1 MPARKPNSGARPAI
15 PGKLAPGMRLPREL
29 VAESQRAR
37 LGIALVELVD
47 AQGFAD
53 TSLADL
59 TARAHVARAAFYE
72 HFGSMEGCFAAAYD
86 DHLARGAGQLVIT
99 YNAPGVEDGE
109 RARAALSALAAFAQV
124 WPAAARVCL
133 GDVLTVAHGT
143 VEAREQLLEGASAL
157 LDSALGTDGVHTT
170 RAPVL
175 VTATIGAIRRA
186 LYVHLRERPARE
198 LLALAEQ
205 IFDWVRVYGNE
216 LSASEAS
223 GEGDGTPHGE
233 GQANGEEGAGGWS
246 RMGLGADGGPVG
258 AGSLS
263 SDMGTNALPPDD
275 GPKERILA
283 AVLRLAANGE
293 GESISLADI
302 AATAGVSFGTF
313 YKHFRTSQD
322 ALLAACEAVHERLIE
337 QARAAYAAALDGP
350 VDEDM
355 IDVAAGQAAG
365 TLEGAADDD
374 DALTFASG
382 QPAGKDGALRTAPA
396 ALPASAP
403 AWAVG
408 IARALGAYLAAVA
421 ADPAATRTMVLG
433 SLSLGRPG
441 LEFLDRRAQ
450 ALERLLGPGL
460 RAHPDLPPAT
470 ADMLAGAILEL
481 VHDHALRGQLERLPD
496 IYEQLT
502 YIVLTPLLAAHEGHP
517 HAEHPLESPHASTA
531 LATKRARARR

>member
-72 HFGSMEGCFAAAYD
+72 HFGSMEGCFTAAYD
-86 DHLARGAGQLVIT
+86 DHLSRGAGQLVSA
-99 YNAPGVEDGE
+99 YNAPGMEGDE
-109 RARAALSALAAFAQV
+109 RAHAALSALAAFAQV

-143 VEAREQLLEGASAL
+143 VEAREQLGEGAQAL
-157 LDSALGTDGVHTT
+157 LDSALGTDGVHTN

-175 VTATIGAIRRA
+175 ITATIGAIRRA
-186 LYVHLRERPARE
+186 LYIHLRERPARE

-205 IFDWVRVYGNE
+205 LFDWVRVYGNE
-216 LSASEAS
+216 PPAGA
-223 GEGDGTPHGE
+223 GEGGSSQDVADVWGGM
-233 GQANGEEGAGGWS
+233 GIGAAGVP
-246 RMGLGADGGPVG
+246 DG

-263 SDMGTNALPPDD
+263 GDVGTNGLPLDE

-302 AATAGVSFGTF
+302 AAGAGVSFGTF
-313 YKHFRTSQD
+313 YKHFRTSQE

-337 QARAAYAAALDGP
+337 QARAAYAGTLGGAAGGGMSATALDGP
-350 VDEDM
+350 AGD
-355 IDVAAGQAAG
+355 DVFDVVSERAAGN
-365 TLEGAADDD
+365 D
-374 DALTFASG
+374 DASMSKPG
-382 QPAGKDGALRTAPA
+382 EPAMFGVAPGRVADNEEAATTAPV
-396 ALPASAP
+396 
-403 AWAVG
+403 WAVG

-421 ADPAATRTMVLG
+421 AEPATTRTMVLG

-441 LEFLDRRAQ
+441 LDFLDRRAQ
-450 ALERLLGPGL
+450 ALKQLLGPGL

-470 ADMLAGAILEL
+470 ADMLAGAILEV
-481 VHDHALRGQLERLPD
+481 VHDHALRGQLEHLSELH
-496 IYEQLT
+496 EQLT
-502 YIVLTPLLAAHEGHP
+502 YIVLAPLLAAHEGHAR
-517 HAEHPLESPHASTA
+517 AEHVLETPHASTA
-531 LATKRARARR
+531 LATKRARARH

>member
-72 HFGSMEGCFAAAYD
+72 HFGSMEGCFTAAYD
-86 DHLARGAGQLVIT
+86 DHLARAAGQLVSA
-99 YNAPGVEDGE
+99 YNAPGMEDGE
-109 RARAALSALAAFAQV
+109 RARTALSALAAFAQV

-143 VEAREQLLEGASAL
+143 IEAREQLSEGARAL
-157 LDSALGTDGVHTT
+157 LDSALGPDGVHASRT
-170 RAPVL
+170 PVL
-175 VTATIGAIRRA
+175 VTATIGGLRRA
-186 LYVHLRERPARE
+186 MYVHLRERPARE

-205 IFDWVRVYGNE
+205 MLDWVCVYGGEPPSNDWGE
-216 LSASEAS
+216 ALSADGHLGVAGAS
-223 GEGDGTPHGE
+223 RESMG
-233 GQANGEEGAGGWS
+233 ANGLA
-246 RMGLGADGGPVG
+246 
-258 AGSLS
+258 
-263 SDMGTNALPPDD
+263 PDE

-337 QARAAYAAALDGP
+337 SARQAYAAAL
-350 VDEDM
+350 
-355 IDVAAGQAAG
+355 
-365 TLEGAADDD
+365 EG
-374 DALTFASG
+374 
-382 QPAGKDGALRTAPA
+382 PAGDYAATAEPARSVADGVPATAEPGR
-396 ALPASAP
+396 LTSDDVPI
-403 AWAVG
+403 WAMG
-408 IARALGAYLAAVA
+408 IAQALGAYLTAAA
-421 ADPAATRTMVLG
+421 ADPASTRTMVLG

-441 LEFLDRRAQ
+441 LDFLDRRAQ
-450 ALERLLGPGL
+450 ALEQLLGPGL
-460 RAHPDLPPAT
+460 HAHPDLPPAT
-470 ADMLAGAILEL
+470 ADMLAGAILEV
-481 VHDHALRGQLERLPD
+481 VHDSALRGQIERLP
-496 IYEQLT
+496 ELHGQLT
-502 YIVLTPLLAAHEGHP
+502 YVVLVPLLAAHEGQA
-517 HAEHPLESPHASTA
+517 HAEHLLETPHSSTTIA
-531 LATKRARARR
+531 AKRAGARR

>member
-1 MPARKPNSGARPAI
+1 MPARKPTSGARPAI

-47 AQGFAD
+47 AQGFAG

-86 DHLARGAGQLVIT
+86 DHLARAGGQLVIA
-99 YNAPGVEDGE
+99 YNAPGME
-109 RARAALSALAAFAQV
+109 RGARAHAALSALAAFAQV

-143 VEAREQLLEGASAL
+143 VEAREQLADGARAL
-157 LDSALGTDGVHTT
+157 LDSALGPDGAHTT
-170 RAPVL
+170 HAPVL

-198 LLALAEQ
+198 LPALAELLL
-205 IFDWVRVYGNE
+205 DWVRVYGNE
-216 LSASEAS
+216 QPA
-223 GEGDGTPHGE
+223 GDGSGVGE
-233 GQANGEEGAGGWS
+233 DGAGNGNWS
-246 RMGLGADGGPVG
+246 RLGLGADGVPGS

-263 SDMGTNALPPDD
+263 GDVGTGSLTPDD

-313 YKHFRTSQD
+313 YKHFRTSQE

-337 QARAAYAAALDGP
+337 QAREASTAALD
-350 VDEDM
+350 E
-355 IDVAAGQAAG
+355 
-365 TLEGAADDD
+365 
-374 DALTFASG
+374 
-382 QPAGKDGALRTAPA
+382 PAGGDGEPGT
-396 ALPASAP
+396 AP

-408 IARALGAYLAAVA
+408 IARALGAYLAAAA

-433 SLSLGRPG
+433 SLGLGRPG
-441 LEFLDRRAQ
+441 LDFLDRRAQ
-450 ALERLLGPGL
+450 ALKQLLGPGL

-481 VHDHALRGQLERLPD
+481 VHDHALRGRLERLPELH
-496 IYEQLT
+496 EQLT
-502 YIVLTPLLAAHEGHP
+502 YIVLTQLLGAHEDLAR
-517 HAEHPLESPHASTA
+517 AEHVLETPHASAT
-531 LATKRARARR
+531 LAAKRARARR

>member
-1 MPARKPNSGARPAI
+1 
-15 PGKLAPGMRLPREL
+15 MRLPREL

-72 HFGSMEGCFAAAYD
+72 HFGSMEGCFTAAYD
-86 DHLARGAGQLVIT
+86 DHLARAVGQLVSA
-99 YNAPGVEDGE
+99 YNAPGMEDGE
-109 RARAALSALAAFAQV
+109 RAHTALSALAAFAQV

-143 VEAREQLLEGASAL
+143 VEAREQLSEGAHAL
-157 LDSALGTDGVHTT
+157 LDSALGPDGVHTN
-170 RAPVL
+170 RAPML

-198 LLALAEQ
+198 LPALAELLL
-205 IFDWVRVYGNE
+205 DWVHVYG
-216 LSASEAS
+216 SEAS
-223 GEGDGTPHGE
+223 ASDWGEALSVD
-233 GQANGEEGAGGWS
+233 AD
-246 RMGLGADGGPVG
+246 LGAVG
-258 AGSLS
+258 CS
-263 SDMGTNALPPDD
+263 SEDLGTKALTPDD

-302 AATAGVSFGTF
+302 AAGAGVSFGTF

-337 QARAAYAAALDGP
+337 QAREAYAEAAS
-350 VDEDM
+350 
-355 IDVAAGQAAG
+355 
-365 TLEGAADDD
+365 GAA
-374 DALTFASG
+374 
-382 QPAGKDGALRTAPA
+382 PA
-396 ALPASAP
+396 AP

-408 IARALGAYLAAVA
+408 IARALGVYLTAAA
-421 ADPAATRTMVLG
+421 ADPRATRTMVLG

-441 LEFLDRRAQ
+441 LDFLDRRAQ
-450 ALERLLGPGL
+450 ALKQLLGPGL

-470 ADMLAGAILEL
+470 AEMLAGTILEV
-481 VHDHALRGQLERLPD
+481 VHDHALRGRLEQLHELH
-496 IYEQLT
+496 EQLT
-502 YIVLTPLLAAHEGHP
+502 YIVLAPLLAAHEGQAR
-517 HAEHPLESPHASTA
+517 AEHPLETPHASTA
-531 LATKRARARR
+531 LAAKRAVRARR

>member
-1 MPARKPNSGARPAI
+1 MPARKPHSGARPAI

-29 VAESQRAR
+29 VAESQRSR
-37 LGIALVELVD
+37 LGIALVEMVD

-59 TARAHVARAAFYE
+59 TTRAHVARAAFYE
-72 HFGSMEGCFAAAYD
+72 HFGSMEGCFTAAYD
-86 DHLARGAGQLVIT
+86 DHLARAAGQLVSA
-99 YNAPGVEDGE
+99 YNAPGMEDGE

-143 VEAREQLLEGASAL
+143 VEAREQLAEGAHAL
-157 LDSALGTDGVHTT
+157 LDSALGPDGLHTT

-175 VTATIGAIRRA
+175 VTATVGAIRRA

-198 LLALAEQ
+198 LLALAELL
-205 IFDWVRVYGNE
+205 FDWVRVYRDE
-216 LSASEAS
+216 LPA
-223 GEGDGTPHGE
+223 GEGGGDGDGTPHDGGQASGE
-233 GQANGEEGAGGWS
+233 GGSGAAGWS
-246 RMGLGADGGPVG
+246 RMGLGAGSAPDG

-263 SDMGTNALPPDD
+263 GDMGANGPTSDD

-313 YKHFRTSQD
+313 YKHFRTSQE

-337 QARAAYAAALDGP
+337 QAREAYAGRLDGATGDNAP
-350 VDEDM
+350 
-355 IDVAAGQAAG
+355 AA
-365 TLEGAADDD
+365 
-374 DALTFASG
+374 ASG
-382 QPAGKDGALRTAPA
+382 QLAGDDGALRTAPA
-396 ALPASAP
+396 ELPASAP

-408 IARALGAYLAAVA
+408 IARALGAYLAGA
-421 ADPAATRTMVLG
+421 ATDPAATRTMVLG

-441 LEFLDRRAQ
+441 LDFLDRRAQ
-450 ALERLLGPGL
+450 ALKQLLGPGL

-470 ADMLAGAILEL
+470 ADMLAGAILEI
-481 VHDHALRGQLERLPD
+481 VHDHALRGQLERLPELH
-496 IYEQLT
+496 EQLT
-502 YIVLTPLLAAHEGHP
+502 YIVLAPLLACALQGAAHEGQA
-517 HAEHPLESPHASTA
+517 HAEHLLETPHASSA
-531 LATKRARARR
+531 LAAKRARARREAV

>member
-1 MPARKPNSGARPAI
+1 MPARKPNSGPRPAI

-86 DHLARGAGQLVIT
+86 DHLARAAGQLVIT
-99 YNAPGVEDGE
+99 YNAPGMEDGE

-143 VEAREQLLEGASAL
+143 VEAREQLAEGAHAV
-157 LDSALGTDGVHTT
+157 LDSALGPDGVHTN

-186 LYVHLRERPARE
+186 LYVHLRQRPARE

-205 IFDWVRVYGNE
+205 LFDWVRVYDNAS
-216 LSASEAS
+216 SANDESVVEDAA
-223 GEGDGTPHGE
+223 GDG
-233 GQANGEEGAGGWS
+233 NWS
-246 RMGLGADGGPVG
+246 RVGLGASGIRAG

-263 SDMGTNALPPDD
+263 GDVGANGLTPAE

-313 YKHFRTSQD
+313 YKHFRTSD
-322 ALLAACEAVHERLIE
+322 EALLAACEAVHERQIE
-337 QARAAYAAALDGP
+337 QAREAYAAALDGP
-350 VDEDM
+350 ADTED
-355 IDVAAGQAAG
+355 
-365 TLEGAADDD
+365 GAAP
-374 DALTFASG
+374 L
-382 QPAGKDGALRTAPA
+382 
-396 ALPASAP
+396 
-403 AWAVG
+403 WAVG
-408 IARALGAYLAAVA
+408 IAHALGAYLAAA
-421 ADPAATRTMVLG
+421 ASEPAATRTMVLG

-441 LEFLDRRAQ
+441 LDFLDRRAQ
-450 ALERLLGPGL
+450 ALTQLLGPAL
-460 RAHPDLPPAT
+460 HAHPDLPAAT
-470 ADMLAGAILEL
+470 ADILAGAILEL
-481 VHDHALRGQLERLPD
+481 LHDHALRGQLERLPELH
-496 IYEQLT
+496 EQLT
-502 YIVLTPLLAAHEGHP
+502 YIVLTPLLAAHEGHA
-517 HAEHPLESPHASTA
+517 HAEHLLETPHSSTTIA
-531 LATKRARARR
+531 AKRARARR

>member
-86 DHLARGAGQLVIT
+86 DHLARAAGQLVIA
-99 YNAPGVEDGE
+99 YNAPGMEDGE

-143 VEAREQLLEGASAL
+143 VEAREQLSEGAHAL
-157 LDSALGTDGVHTT
+157 LDSALGPDGVHTNRT
-170 RAPVL
+170 PAL

-205 IFDWVRVYGNE
+205 LSDWISVYGNE
-216 LSASEAS
+216 PPASDWGEALSANGHLSAAETSSE
-223 GEGDGTPHGE
+223 
-233 GQANGEEGAGGWS
+233 
-246 RMGLGADGGPVG
+246 
-258 AGSLS
+258 
-263 SDMGTNALPPDD
+263 DMGTKGLAADE

-283 AVLRLAANGE
+283 AVLKLAANGE

-313 YKHFRTSQD
+313 YKHFRTSQE

-337 QARAAYAAALDGP
+337 HARAAYAVALDGP
-350 VDEDM
+350 ADTD
-355 IDVAAGQAAG
+355 G
-365 TLEGAADDD
+365 T
-374 DALTFASG
+374 T
-382 QPAGKDGALRTAPA
+382 
-396 ALPASAP
+396 AP

-408 IARALGAYLAAVA
+408 IARALGAYLAAAA

-441 LEFLDRRAQ
+441 LDFLDRRAQ
-450 ALERLLGPGL
+450 ALKQLLGPGL

-481 VHDHALRGQLERLPD
+481 VHDHALYGRLERLPELH
-496 IYEQLT
+496 EQLT
-502 YIVLTPLLAAHEGHP
+502 YIVLAPLLAAHEGRA
-517 HAEHPLESPHASTA
+517 HAEHLLETPHASTA
-531 LATKRARARR
+531 LAAKRARARR

>member
-1 MPARKPNSGARPAI
+1 
-15 PGKLAPGMRLPREL
+15 MRLPREL

-72 HFGSMEGCFAAAYD
+72 HFGSMEGCFTAAYD
-86 DHLARGAGQLVIT
+86 DHFARGAGQLVT
-99 YNAPGVEDGE
+99 AYNAPRMEDGE
-109 RARAALSALAAFAQV
+109 RAHTALSALAAFAQV

-143 VEAREQLLEGASAL
+143 VEAREQLAEGARAL
-157 LDSALGTDGVHTT
+157 LDSALGPDGAHTN

-205 IFDWVRVYGNE
+205 MFDWVRVYGNE
-216 LSASEAS
+216 LYASEGGGDGDGTS
-223 GEGDGTPHGE
+223 GEGGTG
-233 GQANGEEGAGGWS
+233 GAGWS
-246 RMGLGADGGPVG
+246 RMGLGADGTPDG

-263 SDMGTNALPPDD
+263 DDMGTNGLTPDD

-302 AATAGVSFGTF
+302 AAGAGVSFGTF

-337 QARAAYAAALDGP
+337 HAREAYAAALDAP
-350 VDEDM
+350 
-355 IDVAAGQAAG
+355 AG
-365 TLEGAADDD
+365 D
-374 DALTFASG
+374 DALAVVSK
-382 QPAGKDGALRTAPA
+382 QPEEDDEPMAAPGGPTALGA
-396 ALPASAP
+396 AP

-408 IARALGAYLAAVA
+408 IARALGAYLAAAA

-441 LEFLDRRAQ
+441 LDFLDRRAQ
-450 ALERLLGPGL
+450 ALKQLLGPGL
-460 RAHPDLPPAT
+460 RAHPDLPPTT
-470 ADMLAGAILEL
+470 ADMLAGAILEI
-481 VHDHALRGQLERLPD
+481 VHDHALRGVSSACRSC
-496 IYEQLT
+496 T
-502 YIVLTPLLAAHEGHP
+502 
-517 HAEHPLESPHASTA
+517 SS
-531 LATKRARARR
+531 

>member
-72 HFGSMEGCFAAAYD
+72 HFGSMEGCFTAAYD
-86 DHLARGAGQLVIT
+86 DHLARGAGQLVSA
-99 YNAPGVEDGE
+99 YNAPGMEDGE
-109 RARAALSALAAFAQV
+109 RAHTALSALAAFAQV

-143 VEAREQLLEGASAL
+143 VEAREQLDEGTHAL

-186 LYVHLRERPARE
+186 LYVHLCERPARE

-205 IFDWVRVYGNE
+205 LFDWVCVYGAE
-216 LSASEAS
+216 PPAGDWGEALSADGHLGAAAAS
-223 GEGDGTPHGE
+223 GG
-233 GQANGEEGAGGWS
+233 
-246 RMGLGADGGPVG
+246 
-258 AGSLS
+258 
-263 SDMGTNALPPDD
+263 DMGTKGLAPDE

-313 YKHFRTSQD
+313 YKHFRTSQE

-337 QARAAYAAALDGP
+337 QAGDAYAVALGGPADGQ
-350 VDEDM
+350 D
-355 IDVAAGQAAG
+355 
-365 TLEGAADDD
+365 GAAP
-374 DALTFASG
+374 L
-382 QPAGKDGALRTAPA
+382 
-396 ALPASAP
+396 
-403 AWAVG
+403 WAVG
-408 IARALGAYLAAVA
+408 IARALGAYLAAAA
-421 ADPAATRTMVLG
+421 ADPASTRTMVLG

-441 LEFLDRRAQ
+441 LDFLDRRAQ
-450 ALERLLGPGL
+450 ALKQLLGPGL
-460 RAHPDLPPAT
+460 RAHPDLPAPT
-470 ADMLAGAILEL
+470 ADMLAGAILEV
-481 VHDHALRGQLERLPD
+481 VHDHALHDRLEHLPELQ
-496 IYEQLT
+496 EQLT
-502 YIVLTPLLAAHEGHP
+502 YIVLAPLLAAHEGHS
-517 HAEHPLESPHASTA
+517 HAEHLLETPHSSTTIA
-531 LATKRARARR
+531 AKRARARR

>member
-1 MPARKPNSGARPAI
+1 MPARKPTSGARPAI

-86 DHLARGAGQLVIT
+86 DHLARAAGQLVAA
-99 YNAPGVEDGE
+99 YNAPGMEDGE
-109 RARAALSALAAFAQV
+109 RAYAALSALAAFAQV

-143 VEAREQLLEGASAL
+143 VEAREQLAEGASAL
-157 LDSALGTDGVHTT
+157 LDSALGPDGLHTN

-205 IFDWVRVYGNE
+205 MFDWVRVYGND
-216 LSASEAS
+216 LPAS
-223 GEGDGTPHGE
+223 GGDGDGDGRSDE
-233 GQANGEEGAGGWS
+233 GGAGRRS
-246 RMGLGADGGPVG
+246 SVSLGTDGVLDG
-258 AGSLS
+258 AGNLS
-263 SDMGTNALPPDD
+263 GDMGTDGLAAGD
-275 GPKERILA
+275 GPKERILL

-313 YKHFRTSQD
+313 YKHFRTSQE

-337 QARAAYAAALDGP
+337 QAREEYAATLEAP
-350 VDEDM
+350 VDD
-355 IDVAAGQAAG
+355 DAPAVASGRP
-365 TLEGAADDD
+365 ADDD
-374 DALTFASG
+374 APMAAPG
-382 QPAGKDGALRTAPA
+382 WPA
-396 ALPASAP
+396 ALGTAP
-403 AWAVG
+403 IWAAG
-408 IARALGAYLAAVA
+408 IARALGAYLAAA
-421 ADPAATRTMVLG
+421 GADPPATRTMVLG

-441 LEFLDRRAQ
+441 LDFLDRRAQ
-450 ALERLLGPGL
+450 ALKQLLGPGL
-460 RAHPDLPPAT
+460 RAHPDLPAPT
-470 ADMLAGAILEL
+470 ADMLAGAVLEV
-481 VHDHALRGQLERLPD
+481 VHDHALHGRLERLPELH
-496 IYEQLT
+496 EQLT
-502 YIVLTPLLAAHEGHP
+502 YIVLAPLLAAHEGQA
-517 HAEHPLESPHASTA
+517 HAEHLLETPHSSTTIA
-531 LATKRARARR
+531 AKRAHARR

>member
-1 MPARKPNSGARPAI
+1 
-15 PGKLAPGMRLPREL
+15 MRLPREL

-47 AQGFAD
+47 VQGFAD

-86 DHLARGAGQLVIT
+86 DHLARGVGQLVIA
-99 YNAPGVEDGE
+99 YNAPGMEDGE

-143 VEAREQLLEGASAL
+143 VEAREQLGEGAHAL
-157 LDSALGTDGVHTT
+157 LDSALGTEGMHTN
-170 RAPVL
+170 RAPAL

-186 LYVHLRERPARE
+186 LYVQLRERHPRE

-205 IFDWVRVYGNE
+205 MFDWVRVYGNE
-216 LSASEAS
+216 PPAGDWGALSANVRPSV
-223 GEGDGTPHGE
+223 
-233 GQANGEEGAGGWS
+233 AGVSS
-246 RMGLGADGGPVG
+246 RG
-258 AGSLS
+258 
-263 SDMGTNALPPDD
+263 MGTKGLADDD

-313 YKHFRTSQD
+313 YKHFRTSQE

-337 QARAAYAAALDGP
+337 QAREAYASA
-350 VDEDM
+350 
-355 IDVAAGQAAG
+355 
-365 TLEGAADDD
+365 LEGAAAGDT
-374 DALTFASG
+374 AASG
-382 QPAGKDGALRTAPA
+382 QPAGDDGAPRTASVDPMPVD
-396 ALPASAP
+396 PASVDPVPVEPASVDLASVDPAP
-403 AWAVG
+403 AELPGAPVWAVG
-408 IARALGAYLAAVA
+408 IARALGAYLAAAA

-441 LEFLDRRAQ
+441 LDFLDRRAQ
-450 ALERLLGPGL
+450 ALKQLLGSGL

-470 ADMLAGAILEL
+470 AEMLAGAILEV
-481 VHDHALRGQLERLPD
+481 VHDHALRGRLERLPELH
-496 IYEQLT
+496 EQLT
-502 YIVLTPLLAAHEGHP
+502 YIVLAPLLAAHEGQP
-517 HAEHPLESPHASTA
+517 HAEHMLETPHASSA
-531 LATKRARARR
+531 ISPAHARSRG

>member
-1 MPARKPNSGARPAI
+1 
-15 PGKLAPGMRLPREL
+15 MRLPREL

-37 LGIALVELVD
+37 LGIALVELVN

-72 HFGSMEGCFAAAYD
+72 HFGGMEGCFAAAYD
-86 DHLARGAGQLVIT
+86 DHLARAAGQLVAA
-99 YNAPGVEDGE
+99 YNAPGMEDAA
-109 RARAALSALAAFAQV
+109 RAHAALSALAAFAQV

-143 VEAREQLLEGASAL
+143 VEAREQLAEGAHAL
-157 LDSALGTDGVHTT
+157 LDSALGPDGAHTT

-205 IFDWVRVYGNE
+205 LFDWVRLYGAE
-216 LSASEAS
+216 LPASEGSGDGAS
-223 GEGDGTPHGE
+223 GGG
-233 GQANGEEGAGGWS
+233 GAGDHGWS
-246 RMGLGADGGPVG
+246 RAGLSADGALDG
-258 AGSLS
+258 AGSLGGDVGTS
-263 SDMGTNALPPDD
+263 GFTSDE

-302 AATAGVSFGTF
+302 ASTAGVSFGTF
-313 YKHFRTSQD
+313 YKHFRTSQE

-337 QARAAYAAALDGP
+337 QARAAYAAA
-350 VDEDM
+350 
-355 IDVAAGQAAG
+355 
-365 TLEGAADDD
+365 
-374 DALTFASG
+374 
-382 QPAGKDGALRTAPA
+382 
-396 ALPASAP
+396 P

-408 IARALGAYLAAVA
+408 IDRALGAYLAAAA
-421 ADPAATRTMVLG
+421 ADPSTTRTMVLG

-441 LEFLDRRAQ
+441 LDFLDRRAQ
-450 ALERLLGPGL
+450 ALKQLIGPGL
-460 RAHPDLPPAT
+460 RAHPDLPSTT
-470 ADMLAGAILEL
+470 ADMLAGAILEVL
-481 VHDHALRGQLERLPD
+481 HDHALRGQLEHLPELH
-496 IYEQLT
+496 EQLT
-502 YIVLTPLLAAHEGHP
+502 YIVLAPLLVAHEGQAP
-517 HAEHPLESPHASTA
+517 AEHLLEDPTREH
-531 LATKRARARR
+531 RARRQARPRWPLRRAVADDALG

>member
-1 MPARKPNSGARPAI
+1 
-15 PGKLAPGMRLPREL
+15 MRLPREL

-72 HFGSMEGCFAAAYD
+72 HFGSMEGCFIAAYD
-86 DHLARGAGQLVIT
+86 DHLARAAGQLVSA
-99 YNAPGVEDGE
+99 YNAPGMEDGE
-109 RARAALSALAAFAQV
+109 RAHAALSALAAFAQV

-133 GDVLTVAHGT
+133 GDVLTVAYGT
-143 VEAREQLLEGASAL
+143 VEAREQLVEGAHAL
-157 LDSALGTDGVHTT
+157 LDSALGADGAHTD

-205 IFDWVRVYGNE
+205 LFDWVRVYGNE
-216 LSASEAS
+216 PCAS
-223 GEGDGTPHGE
+223 GGDG
-233 GQANGEEGAGGWS
+233 GADWS
-246 RMGLGADGGPVG
+246 REGLGADGVLDG

-263 SDMGTNALPPDD
+263 DDVGTNGLTPDD
-275 GPKERILA
+275 GPKERILR

-302 AATAGVSFGTF
+302 ASTAGVSFGTF

-337 QARAAYAAALDGP
+337 QAREAYAAALDGP
-350 VDEDM
+350 VS
-355 IDVAAGQAAG
+355 
-365 TLEGAADDD
+365 D
-374 DALTFASG
+374 DAL
-382 QPAGKDGALRTAPA
+382 A
-396 ALPASAP
+396 AAP
-403 AWAVG
+403 AWAVSIG
-408 IARALGAYLAAVA
+408 RALGAYLAAAA

-441 LEFLDRRAQ
+441 LDFLDRRAQ
-450 ALERLLGPGL
+450 ALKQLLGPGL
-460 RAHPDLPPAT
+460 RAHPDLPAAT
-470 ADMLAGAILEL
+470 DDMLAGAILEIL
-481 VHDHALRGQLERLPD
+481 HDHALRGQLERLPELH
-496 IYEQLT
+496 EQLT
-502 YIVLTPLLAAHEGHP
+502 YIVFAPLLSAHEGQP
-517 HAEHPLESPHASTA
+517 HTEHVLEAPRASTTIA
-531 LATKRARARR
+531 SARPRSRR

>member
-86 DHLARGAGQLVIT
+86 DHLARGAGQLVSA
-99 YNAPGVEDGE
+99 YNAPGMEDGE
-109 RARAALSALAAFAQV
+109 RAHTALSALAAFAQV

-143 VEAREQLLEGASAL
+143 VEAREQLREGARAL
-157 LDSALGTDGVHTT
+157 LDSALGADGVHTS
-170 RAPVL
+170 RAPAL

-205 IFDWVRVYGNE
+205 MFDWMRVYGNE
-216 LSASEAS
+216 LPPSDVASA
-223 GEGDGTPHGE
+223 
-233 GQANGEEGAGGWS
+233 
-246 RMGLGADGGPVG
+246 GADGGGTAGERDRSRAGPGVDGVLEG
-258 AGSLS
+258 AGSLKG
-263 SDMGTNALPPDD
+263 DAGTNGLTPDD
-275 GPKERILA
+275 SPKERILA

-313 YKHFRTSQD
+313 YKHFHTSQD
-322 ALLAACEAVHERLIE
+322 ALLAACEAVHERQIE
-337 QARAAYAAALDGP
+337 RAREAYAAALDASTELDGP
-350 VDEDM
+350 VGGGALDAAPER
-355 IDVAAGQAAG
+355 AAGD
-365 TLEGAADDD
+365 E
-374 DALTFASG
+374 LTIASG
-382 QPAGKDGALRTAPA
+382 ELGVSPL
-396 ALPASAP
+396 
-403 AWAVG
+403 WAIG
-408 IARALGAYLAAVA
+408 IARALGAYLAAAA

-441 LEFLDRRAQ
+441 LDFLDRRAHGAEA
-450 ALERLLGPGL
+450 ALGSRP
-460 RAHPDLPPAT
+460 
-470 ADMLAGAILEL
+470 
-481 VHDHALRGQLERLPD
+481 
-496 IYEQLT
+496 
-502 YIVLTPLLAAHEGHP
+502 
-517 HAEHPLESPHASTA
+517 
-531 LATKRARARR
+531 ARAPRPACRHRRDACRRCPRGRPRPRAAWPARAFA

>member
-1 MPARKPNSGARPAI
+1 MPARKPHSGARPAI

-47 AQGFAD
+47 AQGFAG

-86 DHLARGAGQLVIT
+86 DHLARAAGQLVT
-99 YNAPGVEDGE
+99 AYNALGMEDGE
-109 RARAALSALAAFAQV
+109 RAHAALSALAAFAQV

-133 GDVLTVAHGT
+133 GDVLTVSYGT
-143 VEAREQLLEGASAL
+143 VEAREQLYEGAQAL
-157 LDSALGTDGVHTT
+157 LDSALSADGMHTT
-170 RAPVL
+170 RAPAL

-198 LLALAEQ
+198 LLALAELL
-205 IFDWVRVYGNE
+205 FDWVRVYGNE
-216 LSASEAS
+216 LYASEGGGDVTS
-223 GEGDGTPHGE
+223 GEGDT
-233 GQANGEEGAGGWS
+233 GAAGWS
-246 RMGLGADGGPVG
+246 RMGLGADGAPDG

-263 SDMGTNALPPDD
+263 GDMGTNGLTADG

-293 GESISLADI
+293 GESISLAEI

-313 YKHFRTSQD
+313 YKHFRTSQE

-337 QARAAYAAALDGP
+337 SAREAYAAALEEVVG
-350 VDEDM
+350 
-355 IDVAAGQAAG
+355 
-365 TLEGAADDD
+365 D
-374 DALTFASG
+374 DALDAAALDA
-382 QPAGKDGALRTAPA
+382 PAGDDALAAAPERSAGNDDRPTTTPGWPA
-396 ALPASAP
+396 ALGPAPAP

-408 IARALGAYLAAVA
+408 IARALGAYLVAAA

-433 SLSLGRPG
+433 SLGLGHPG
-441 LEFLDRRAQ
+441 LDFLDRRAQ
-450 ALERLLGPGL
+450 ALKQLLGPGL
-460 RAHPDLPPAT
+460 RAHPDLPAPT

-481 VHDHALRGQLERLPD
+481 VHDHALRGQIERLPE
-496 IYEQLT
+496 IHEQLS
-502 YIVLTPLLAAHEGHP
+502 YIVLAPLLTAHEGHA
-517 HAEHPLESPHASTA
+517 HAEHLLETPHASTA
-531 LATKRARARR
+531 IAAKRARARR

>member
-86 DHLARGAGQLVIT
+86 DHLARGAGQLVT
-99 YNAPGVEDGE
+99 AYNAPGMEDGE
-109 RARAALSALAAFAQV
+109 RAHAALSALAAFAQV

-133 GDVLTVAHGT
+133 GDVLTVAQGT
-143 VEAREQLLEGASAL
+143 VEAREQLAEGAHAL
-157 LDSALGTDGVHTT
+157 LDSALGPDGAHTS
-170 RAPVL
+170 RAPAL

-205 IFDWVRVYGNE
+205 LSDWVRVYDKEPPASDWGE
-216 LSASEAS
+216 ALSA
-223 GEGDGTPHGE
+223 DGH
-233 GQANGEEGAGGWS
+233 
-246 RMGLGADGGPVG
+246 LGA
-258 AGSLS
+258 AAAS
-263 SDMGTNALPPDD
+263 SGDMGTKGLATDE

-313 YKHFRTSQD
+313 YKHFRTSQN

-337 QARAAYAAALDGP
+337 HAREAY
-350 VDEDM
+350 
-355 IDVAAGQAAG
+355 AG
-365 TLEGAADDD
+365 TLEGATGD
-374 DALTFASG
+374 DALTAASG
-382 QPAGKDGALRTAPA
+382 QLAGDDGALRTAPA
-396 ALPASAP
+396 DFPATAP

-408 IARALGAYLAAVA
+408 IASALGAYLAGLA
-421 ADPAATRTMVLG
+421 ADPAASRTMILG

-441 LEFLDRRAQ
+441 LDFLDRRAR
-450 ALERLLGPGL
+450 ALEQLLGPGL
-460 RAHPDLPPAT
+460 RAHPDLPAPT
-470 ADMLAGAILEL
+470 ADMLVGAILEV
-481 VHDHALRGQLERLPD
+481 VHDHALRGQIERLPELH
-496 IYEQLT
+496 EQLT
-502 YIVLTPLLAAHEGHP
+502 YIVLTPLLARHEGP
-517 HAEHPLESPHASTA
+517 AHAEHLLETPHASTTIA
-531 LATKRARARR
+531 AKRARVRR

>member
-1 MPARKPNSGARPAI
+1 
-15 PGKLAPGMRLPREL
+15 MRLPREL

-59 TARAHVARAAFYE
+59 AARAHVARAAFYE
-72 HFGSMEGCFAAAYD
+72 HFGSMEGCFTAAYD
-86 DHLARGAGQLVIT
+86 DHLARAGGQLVSA
-99 YNAPGVEDGE
+99 YNSPGMEDGE
-109 RARAALSALAAFAQV
+109 RARTALSALAAFAQV

-143 VEAREQLLEGASAL
+143 VEAREQLREGTHAL
-157 LDSALGTDGVHTT
+157 LDSALGPDGVHTS

-205 IFDWVRVYGNE
+205 LLDWVRVYGKE
-216 LSASEAS
+216 LPVSGGSDANAS
-223 GEGDGTPHGE
+223 GGDN
-233 GQANGEEGAGGWS
+233 AGARDRN
-246 RMGLGADGGPVG
+246 RMGLGVNGVLDG

-263 SDMGTNALPPDD
+263 GEMGTNGLTPDD

-302 AATAGVSFGTF
+302 ASSAGVSFGTF

-322 ALLAACEAVHERLIE
+322 ALLASCEAVHERLIE
-337 QARAAYAAALDGP
+337 QAREAYAAALDGP
-350 VDEDM
+350 AGDDAL
-355 IDVAAGQAAG
+355 AAVPKWP
-365 TLEGAADDD
+365 ADDD
-374 DALTFASG
+374 APM
-382 QPAGKDGALRTAPA
+382 PAPGWPA
-396 ALPASAP
+396 ALGAAP

-441 LEFLDRRAQ
+441 LDFLDRRAQ
-450 ALERLLGPGL
+450 ALKQLLGPGL
-460 RAHPDLPPAT
+460 RAHPDLSSAT
-470 ADMLAGAILEL
+470 ADMLAGAILEV
-481 VHDHALRGQLERLPD
+481 VHDHALRGQLERLPELH
-496 IYEQLT
+496 EQLT
-502 YIVLTPLLAAHEGHP
+502 YIVLAPLLAAHEGQA
-517 HAEHPLESPHASTA
+517 HAEHLLEAPHASSA
-531 LATKRARARR
+531 LAAKRARR